1 MLFILFIV
9 HRSEFDLQEA
19 KFYLYPKK
27 KNLYS
32 SLFTQES
39 CSHIKI
45 QLLRELWIIDK
56 YKVEE
61 CY

>member
-27 KNLYS
+27 KKLILIIVYTRI
-32 SLFTQES
+32 LFPYQNS
-39 CSHIKI
+39 I
-45 QLLRELWIIDK
+45 
-56 YKVEE
+56 VERAVNNRQV
-61 CY
+61 